1 MTLKYLEMIQALIS
15 RMASN
20 SFVVKGWSVTLAG
33 AIMAFSASVGSA
45 WSMLVAL
52 PTSVSF
58 WWLDAYYLGQ
68 ERRYRVLFD
77 NVRQKWPDEECR
89 VGDIDLS
96 TRSVESEAESIL
108 STLLSPPLLWFHLP
122 IADAVVAVA
131 IILFN

>member
-1 MTLKYLEMIQALIS
+1 MTLKYLEMIQTLIS

-33 AIMAFSASVGSA
+33 AIMAFSASVGSG

-52 PTSVSF
+52 LTSISF

-68 ERRYRVLFD
+68 ERRYRVLFN
-77 NVRQKWPDEECR
+77 NVRQKWPDEECM

-96 TRSVESEAESIL
+96 TTSVESEAESVL
-108 STLLSPPLLWFHLP
+108 STLLSPTLLWFHLP
-122 IADAVVAVA
+122 IAGAVVAAA
-131 IILFN
+131 IVLFN